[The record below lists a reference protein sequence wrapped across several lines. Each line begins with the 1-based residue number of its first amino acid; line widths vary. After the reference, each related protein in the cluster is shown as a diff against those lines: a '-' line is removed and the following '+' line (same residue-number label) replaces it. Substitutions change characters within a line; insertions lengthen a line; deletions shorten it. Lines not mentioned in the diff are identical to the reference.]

1 MVWWIWAGVVYAL
14 LAILLI
20 GPEPWIWLFTLNSR
34 IRRNRARRDANL
46 ARRDADDAE
55 AVLKEWTLD

>member
-1 MVWWIWAGVVYAL
+1 MVEWIIVGTIYGVLV
-14 LAILLI
+14 ILMI

-34 IRRNRARRDANL
+34 IRRNRARRDADL